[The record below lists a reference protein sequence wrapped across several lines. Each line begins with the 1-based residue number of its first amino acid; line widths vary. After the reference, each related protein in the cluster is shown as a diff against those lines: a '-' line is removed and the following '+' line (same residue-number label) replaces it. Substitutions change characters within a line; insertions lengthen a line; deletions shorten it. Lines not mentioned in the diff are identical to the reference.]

1 MTIVDLMSEAK
12 MNVEL
17 RSKAIKKGEYELYN
31 CFQCM
36 RCTSGCTSMKLL
48 ELKPH
53 QIVIMVKL
61 GLIDEL
67 ITSGIIW
74 TCAMCLK
81 CTERCPQD
89 ASPSELIIALRNLAF
104 DLEANVPEVYLK
116 VVSAILDT
124 GLIQEEQKVTSRDF
138 EVYDREQL
146 NLPKISRPGEVFKNN
161 LLMLLTP
168 EED

>member
-1 MTIVDLMSEAK
+1 MSIVDLMSEAK
-12 MNVEL
+12 MNAKL
-17 RSKAIKKGEYELYN
+17 RSKVIKKGRYDLYN
-31 CFQCM
+31 CFQCV

-48 ELKPH
+48 EIKPH
-53 QIVIMVKL
+53 QIVSMVKL

-67 ITSGIIW
+67 ITSGTIW

-104 DLEANVPEVYLK
+104 DLEANVPEVYLR

-138 EVYDREQL
+138 EVYDRERL
-146 NLPKISRPGEVFKNN
+146 NLPKISKTGETFKNN

>member
-1 MTIVDLMSEAK
+1 MTVVDLMSEAK

-17 RSKAIKKGEYELYN
+17 RSKAIEKGRYELYN

-48 ELKPH
+48 ELKP
-53 QIVIMVKL
+53 Q
-61 GLIDEL
+61 
-67 ITSGIIW
+67 
-74 TCAMCLK
+74 CLK

-89 ASPSELIIALRNLAF
+89 AAPSDLITALRNLAF
-104 DLEANVPEVYLK
+104 DMEANVPEAYLK
-116 VVSAILDT
+116 VVSTVLEV

-146 NLPKISRPGEVFKNN
+146 NLPKISKPDEIFKNN
-161 LLMLLTP
+161 LLILLTP